1 MVAIVKP
8 GNLQKDMCC
17 ALKLSE
23 ITLHEIDTHSGPSA
37 FGCDFTAR

>member
-37 FGCDFTAR
+37 FGSDFTPR